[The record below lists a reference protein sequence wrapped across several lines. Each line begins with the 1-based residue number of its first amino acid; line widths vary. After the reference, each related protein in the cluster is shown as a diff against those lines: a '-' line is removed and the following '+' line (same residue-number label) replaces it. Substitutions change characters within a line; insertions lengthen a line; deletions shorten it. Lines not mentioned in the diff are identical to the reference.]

1 MPVER
6 FFAGGNVA
14 MSPNP
19 QHTVYPG
26 SNTSGAPTISKFIT
40 LSPNKLSRIANAST
54 PGGDTSSPHTIS
66 SNSVSANSSSS
77 SETKKPLKFEIREE
91 GGRGRGEQQ
100 IPFDEPPVSRCVSA
114 GGGVGGRGGETSV
127 TASSLIKPRIS
138 KVGQHQQQR
147 VRPPMIQR
155 PPQSPRKQDTA
166 STITFGRVSAGSRT
180 PTRTPPPSSS
190 YKGGY
195 NSGANTPCSP
205 PIPTCSVAI

>member
-77 SETKKPLKFEIREE
+77 SETKKPLKFA
-91 GGRGRGEQQ
+91 
-100 IPFDEPPVSRCVSA
+100 SRA
-114 GGGVGGRGGETSV
+114 GGDG
-127 TASSLIKPRIS
+127 ASSRFRLMSLRFR
-138 KVGQHQQQR
+138 G
-147 VRPPMIQR
+147 
-155 PPQSPRKQDTA
+155 A
-166 STITFGRVSAGSRT
+166 SLRAEELAGV
-180 PTRTPPPSSS
+180 
-190 YKGGY
+190 
-195 NSGANTPCSP
+195 
-205 PIPTCSVAI
+205 VAKLLSLHLR

>member
-1 MPVER
+1 MQSPRPLREGATMPVER

-77 SETKKPLKFEIREE
+77 SETKKPLKFEIREQ

-100 IPFDEPPVSRCVSA
+100 SFEVRLCGRRSWRAWWRNFCHCIFVDQTTHIQ
-114 GGGVGGRGGETSV
+114 GG
-127 TASSLIKPRIS
+127 P
-138 KVGQHQQQR
+138 
-147 VRPPMIQR
+147 
-155 PPQSPRKQDTA
+155 A
-166 STITFGRVSAGSRT
+166 STAESSAANDPTTT
-180 PTRTPPPSSS
+180 PKST
-190 YKGGY
+190 
-195 NSGANTPCSP
+195 
-205 PIPTCSVAI
+205 